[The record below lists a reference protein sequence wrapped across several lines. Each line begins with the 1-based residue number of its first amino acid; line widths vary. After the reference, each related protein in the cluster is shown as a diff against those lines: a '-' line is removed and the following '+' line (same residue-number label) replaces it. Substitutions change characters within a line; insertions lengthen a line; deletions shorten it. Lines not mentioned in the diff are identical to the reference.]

1 MPMPPHL
8 ARPRGCVPAIRSFP
22 LPFNFEP
29 STINRLFGFSPFNF
43 ELSTFNSFSLRPFSA
58 TLTRIPHSRR
68 KTPRVSPFFAS
79 LTSFLQLTEN
89 TATLSPFAATLTDSV
104 NHNPFVCHSY
114 RKHRGWGLPPSSQ
127 VFSFCNLTTR
137 HSLLSTIS
145 FVIRTS
151 AERARNSRRI
161 CTSKTQDLKP
171 FRIRTYEKTPGGPPS
186 VTSSAQ
192 RPYSLARGGQQ
203 VIQQAFAAGRDNGPG
218 AQALVHCLAHGGSHL
233 EQIRHPQLS
242 GRAHPEVPKV
252 SVSLTNHKT
261 KASKTCSRDSW

>member
-1 MPMPPHL
+1 MS
-8 ARPRGCVPAIRSFP
+8 ARECLQAI
-22 LPFNFEP
+22 
-29 STINRLFGFSPFNF
+29 TVDC
-43 ELSTFNSFSLRPFSA
+43 FSLTPGRSA
-58 TLTRIPHSRR
+58 TTYDVRSNTTCITPQRCSSR
-68 KTPRVSPFFAS
+68 
-79 LTSFLQLTEN
+79 FLRR
-89 TATLSPFAATLTDSV
+89 FAA
-104 NHNPFVCHSY
+104 
-114 RKHRGWGLPPSSQ
+114 
-127 VFSFCNLTTR
+127 
-137 HSLLSTIS
+137 IS
-145 FVIRTS
+145 GNSS
-151 AERARNSRRI
+151 AERARNSRRM

-218 AQALVHCLAHGGSHL
+218 AQSLVHCLSHGGSHL